1 MKRNSLLLILVIFLV
16 VIPLVFRSHASFS
29 GTDTEAIKVIEEL
42 APSYKPWIG
51 SLWSPNSSEVESLL
65 FAVQASIGSIVIGYF
80 VGFSRA
86 KLKYHSRNDHS

>member
-1 MKRNSLLLILVIFLV
+1 MKKSSLLLILVIFLV
-16 VIPLVFRSHASFS
+16 VLPLIFQSNASFS

-42 APSYKPWIG
+42 APSYKPWVENI
-51 SLWSPNSSEVESLL
+51 WSPSSGEVESLL

-86 KLKYHSRNDHS
+86 KLKYHPRNDRS

>member
-1 MKRNSLLLILVIFLV
+1 MKKNSLLLIIVFFLV
-16 VIPLVFRSHASFS
+16 GTPLVFLSNASFT

-42 APSYKPWIG
+42 APSYKPWVG
-51 SLWSPNSSEVESLL
+51 NLWGPSSSEVESLM

-86 KLKYHSRNDHS
+86 KLKYHPRNDRP